1 MIFNPI
7 FLQEFLPQIQPN
19 ASALKFQN
27 SNYLFADIIN
37 VYEESNSK
45 NSSESLINKL
55 GNNLFNTNS
64 GNVSEPQKVTES
76 ELIKLFQEIP
86 SAIQVVDDLKANT
99 NMSEMNTKSDA
110 KQAKILSV
118 EEMLN
123 KLKTEGRLELKI
135 TNEPG
140 KRIVIQTQIS
150 PLHEEYDS
158 IKNIVQEESVAIAIN
173 HAMNNGDLID
183 KSSDAHTPTEKIKN
197 IMELLKQSIP
207 LLMKAKLQRDENI
220 AKENKGNEKDKNS
233 ESDTKD
239 NSFKILLNN
248 LNQLI
253 SNIES
258 NNSFILNQ
266 GNANQLIQLSGL
278 IETTV
283 NTANEIAIKVPAA
296 AKSNTNKET
305 TDNSDIL
312 NANLSKTNSNP
323 FSYKITGDASGLNE
337 AVQQIKFNLLRLSEK
352 VESKLSAAKNTGLQS
367 NTSKELKSQQNVSVT
382 PDDSTNI
389 QNTKAEKSQSAE
401 ISSKVLFNEEKT
413 IVDLN
418 AKLLSIKPASTENDE
433 VKPLSPALKFEVES
447 KLSAAKTNTK
457 AENESVKIVMGNLK
471 EAKYNSSESILKE
484 VHLEEE
490 ELLKKDKSLVKPKE
504 IRVQTVVNDFKDIES
519 FKETLIRSSKLNT
532 ISKKDFFNAKISV
545 SNYFN
550 TQTKEVGSKING
562 VTPPEKTYT
571 VQIIDEKKEA
581 QSGNS
586 ELSKVSSNEFNKT
599 FVEPAGN
606 SELASISWKPSLKI
620 TKGNVAIGRLID
632 INSKAIADE
641 SNETIPTFK
650 QDVLEEKSLA
660 KVGKAERF
668 GKAQHVVELKD
679 EHQNYTKQEK
689 ENKLILETSAK
700 YSDTKINSD
709 FNSGRLNDQQ
719 TILYTNSLVE
729 ENKKAGLKTNETKNS
744 EKVDQPKDIIE
755 SAINSEKNN
764 NTYQHSSES
773 NEKSTSNDN
782 MAKIN
787 SHSMT
792 ELKTSFGEAIDKNM
806 QKTTIENR
814 QNSMNETIKTIQ
826 HYELQDELK
835 KIMMTPE
842 SKNITLKLSPENLGK
857 VNVTIDIADNVMNTK
872 VNVETESV
880 KQLVQSTSESLRNSL
895 NENGIQL
902 ASFTVNLSSAEDKN
916 NNRHVIKAKRKN
928 NHSSDNFT
936 VENEAVEIKQKNFG
950 YNTYDYIM

>member
-1 MIFNPI
+1 
-7 FLQEFLPQIQPN
+7 
-19 ASALKFQN
+19 
-27 SNYLFADIIN
+27 
-37 VYEESNSK
+37 
-45 NSSESLINKL
+45 
-55 GNNLFNTNS
+55 
-64 GNVSEPQKVTES
+64 
-76 ELIKLFQEIP
+76 
-86 SAIQVVDDLKANT
+86 
-99 NMSEMNTKSDA
+99 
-110 KQAKILSV
+110 
-118 EEMLN
+118 
-123 KLKTEGRLELKI
+123 
-135 TNEPG
+135 
-140 KRIVIQTQIS
+140 
-150 PLHEEYDS
+150 
-158 IKNIVQEESVAIAIN
+158 
-173 HAMNNGDLID
+173 
-183 KSSDAHTPTEKIKN
+183 
-197 IMELLKQSIP
+197 
-207 LLMKAKLQRDENI
+207 
-220 AKENKGNEKDKNS
+220 
-233 ESDTKD
+233 
-239 NSFKILLNN
+239 
-248 LNQLI
+248 
-253 SNIES
+253 
-258 NNSFILNQ
+258 
-266 GNANQLIQLSGL
+266 
-278 IETTV
+278 
-283 NTANEIAIKVPAA
+283 
-296 AKSNTNKET
+296 
-305 TDNSDIL
+305 
-312 NANLSKTNSNP
+312 
-323 FSYKITGDASGLNE
+323 
-337 AVQQIKFNLLRLSEK
+337 
-352 VESKLSAAKNTGLQS
+352 
-367 NTSKELKSQQNVSVT
+367 
-382 PDDSTNI
+382 
-389 QNTKAEKSQSAE
+389 
-401 ISSKVLFNEEKT
+401 
-413 IVDLN
+413 
-418 AKLLSIKPASTENDE
+418 
-433 VKPLSPALKFEVES
+433 
-447 KLSAAKTNTK
+447 
-457 AENESVKIVMGNLK
+457 MGNLK

>member
-183 KSSDAHTPTEKIKN
+183 KSSDAHTPTEEIKN

-352 VESKLSAAKNTGLQS
+352 
-367 NTSKELKSQQNVSVT
+367 
-382 PDDSTNI
+382 
-389 QNTKAEKSQSAE
+389 
-401 ISSKVLFNEEKT
+401 
-413 IVDLN
+413 
-418 AKLLSIKPASTENDE
+418 
-433 VKPLSPALKFEVES
+433 VES